1 MRVLTQVKKESE
13 KLKLMIKKKKQ
24 LKEYESKRT
33 RVFCDSWSKDRKW
46 LEYDEENKVMTC
58 VLCIQHYS
66 VNEIMENMNLRGQN
80 TFLTGSSNL
89 KKKRQLRII
98 KKVKPIRKQLRKML
112 LHQDQSQRYSS
123 LPMQEKP

>member
-46 LEYDEENKVMTC
+46 LKYDEENKVMTC

-89 KKKRQLRII
+89 KKRQLRIM

-112 LHQDQSQRYSS
+112 LHQDQPQRYSS